1 MDEFLTASS
10 EIIEALADKRPV
22 VALETTL
29 ITHGLPYPVNIETA
43 ADMQQAVRDVGA
55 VPATIG
61 IVEGRIRIGLT
72 GQDIETMLADK
83 RPLRKI
89 SRRDLAFAVSRG
101 LSGGTTAA
109 ATMICARLAGIRIF
123 ATGGIGGVH
132 RGVADSM
139 DISADL
145 EELSRTPIAVIC
157 AGAKAILD
165 LPRTFEYLETK
176 GVPVIAHKTDDLP
189 GFYMRATGL
198 PAPMR
203 LDTPAEIAVLA
214 SRHWALGLSGG
225 LLIANPPPEHTAM
238 NRADVEH
245 AIGLA
250 MEAARGAN
258 ISGAA
263 LTPFLL
269 DHMTR
274 ITEGRSLEANVALI
288 LNNAKLGGEIACAF
302 AALSA

>member
-72 GQDIETMLADK
+72 GQDIETMLARK

-101 LSGGTTAA
+101 LSGGTTVA

>member
-72 GQDIETMLADK
+72 GQDIETMLASK
-83 RPLRKI
+83 RPLGKI

-101 LSGGTTAA
+101 LSGGTTVA

>member
-72 GQDIETMLADK
+72 GQDIETMLARK

-101 LSGGTTAA
+101 LSGGTTVA

-203 LDTPAEIAVLA
+203 LDTPAEIAALA

>member
-10 EIIEALADKRPV
+10 EIIEALADKKPV

-29 ITHGLPYPVNIETA
+29 FTHGLPYPVNIETA

-72 GQDIETMLADK
+72 GQDIETMLARK

-101 LSGGTTAA
+101 LSGGTTVA
-109 ATMICARLAGIRIF
+109 ATMICAHLAGIRIF

>member
-101 LSGGTTAA
+101 LSGGTTVA

>member
-72 GQDIETMLADK
+72 GQDIETMLAGE
-83 RPLRKI
+83 RPLGKI

-101 LSGGTTAA
+101 LSGGTTVA

>member
-72 GQDIETMLADK
+72 GQDIETMLAGK

-101 LSGGTTAA
+101 LSGGTTVA

-132 RGVADSM
+132 RGVVDSM